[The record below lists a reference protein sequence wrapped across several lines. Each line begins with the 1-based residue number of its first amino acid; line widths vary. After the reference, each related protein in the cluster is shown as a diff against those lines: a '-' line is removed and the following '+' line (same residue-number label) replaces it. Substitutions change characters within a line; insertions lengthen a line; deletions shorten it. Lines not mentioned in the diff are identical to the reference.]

1 MKMMIMMM
9 IMLDPHPPTLSGTGN
24 ECWPK
29 LGDAVCC
36 WEVKAGCFIP
46 YVVEHVGGK

>member
-1 MKMMIMMM
+1 MMM

-29 LGDAVCC
+29 LGVCC